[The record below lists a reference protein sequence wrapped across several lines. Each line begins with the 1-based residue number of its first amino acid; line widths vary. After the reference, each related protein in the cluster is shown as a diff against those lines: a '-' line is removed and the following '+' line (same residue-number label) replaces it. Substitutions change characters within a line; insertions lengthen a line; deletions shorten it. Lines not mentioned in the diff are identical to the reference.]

1 MISHHRSGMAHRPVR
16 QQGVA
21 LIVALV
27 VLVVIGLTSAAVM
40 RGALSSDLVTNNVRV
55 QSLANQAAQV
65 ALKYCE
71 KQVGN
76 PGGLPPDFNLR
87 PKPVDP
93 DDPKTKL
100 DWETF
105 GNWSNRDIVNDVP
118 EAFMKSELSSFWP
131 KMPQCIAQYTQFGG
145 KDAIVITARG
155 FSPDFKADPDTGATE
170 AGSVVW
176 LQYLLAVKI

>member
-1 MISHHRSGMAHRPVR
+1 MNARRQFRRACRPAP

-27 VLVVIGLTSAAVM
+27 VLVIIGLTSAAVM

-55 QSLANQAAQV
+55 QSLASQAAQV

-71 KQVGN
+71 KQLET

-87 PKPVDP
+87 PKPDP
-93 DDPKTKL
+93 DHPEL

-105 GNWSNRDIVNDVP
+105 GNWSNADIVNNVP
-118 EAFMKSELSSFWP
+118 EEFMKSELSSIWP
-131 KMPQCIAQYTQFGG
+131 SKMPQCIAQYTEFGG
-145 KDAIVITARG
+145 KDAVVITARG
-155 FSPDFKADPDTGATE
+155 FSPDYQANDDTGATE

-176 LQYLLAVKI
+176 LQYLLALKL

>member
-1 MISHHRSGMAHRPVR
+1 
-16 QQGVA
+16 
-21 LIVALV
+21 
-27 VLVVIGLTSAAVM
+27 VM

-93 DDPKTKL
+93 KTKL

-105 GNWSNRDIVNDVP
+105 GNWSNVDIVNNVP
-118 EAFMKSELSSFWP
+118 EEFMKSELSSFWP

-155 FSPDFKADPDTGATE
+155 FSPDFKADDDTGATE